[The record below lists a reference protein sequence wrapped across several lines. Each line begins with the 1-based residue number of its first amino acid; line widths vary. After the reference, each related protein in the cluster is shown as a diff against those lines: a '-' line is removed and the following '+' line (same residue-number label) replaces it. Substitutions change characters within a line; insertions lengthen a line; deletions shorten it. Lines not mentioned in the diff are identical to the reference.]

1 MFYSTY
7 VSLNKYFEQIII
19 IFFTLEIYKSILS
32 TALSTV
38 YYIRTHYSSTQHF
51 NDLFIGIFYP
61 NGYLPYIIH

>member
-38 YYIRTHYSSTQHF
+38 YLIRTYYSKRFWEPAREYMILLS
-51 NDLFIGIFYP
+51 
-61 NGYLPYIIH
+61 